1 MHVICK
7 EKRNSSFYLKH
18 IAPDA
23 KECASGFLDPFLGMY
38 VRSGFVL
45 ICLFLFSAGM
55 EHRALCI
62 QDE

>member
-38 VRSGFVL
+38 VRSGFCFDLL
-45 ICLFLFSAGM
+45 IFV
-55 EHRALCI
+55 
-62 QDE
+62 